1 MKVLSSLTG
10 VIEKHSSASFG
21 TKPLAK
27 KRKFSEITDKSEDE
41 QLAIAIAAS
50 MKKSKVEKF
59 EDDNSEIASDSVW
72 G

>member
-10 VIEKHSSASFG
+10 VIEKHSSESFG

-50 MKKSKVEKF
+50 MKKSKIEKL